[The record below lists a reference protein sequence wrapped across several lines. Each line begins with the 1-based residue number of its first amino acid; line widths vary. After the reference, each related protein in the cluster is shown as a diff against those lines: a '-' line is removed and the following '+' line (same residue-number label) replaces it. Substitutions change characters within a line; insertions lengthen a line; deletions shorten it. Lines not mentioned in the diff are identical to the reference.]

1 MKRYLTIGY
10 GAASYLVFVL
20 AFLYAI
26 GFVGNLVV
34 PRTVDHGITAP
45 ISQAV
50 AVNVVLLGVFAV
62 QHSVM
67 ARPSFKRWWTR
78 FVPPSIERSTYVLL
92 ASAVLLLIYWQWR
105 TMPAVIWDVR
115 QPAGRLVLWALFWL
129 GWVIVFV
136 STFMINHFDLLGLR
150 QVYLAWRGK
159 PYTELGFQARSL
171 YRLVR
176 HPIMLGFV
184 IAFWAAPTMTAGH
197 LLFAVG
203 TTGYIVLALQLEERD
218 LVAAL
223 GDQYHDYRRECVD
236 AAAEA
241 APAAARSGG
250 PELTF
255 EELGDPFQGGG
266 HALFG
271 LLGNRTAGDHPLLLV
286 LRHVPGFAHQR
297 AAVGWAQLVTPDAA
311 TDQTAQPGG
320 LPRDAAVLFV
330 FHDGVGG
337 AVGDEQRLL
346 TPPHRHPEF
355 RALR

>member
-1 MKRYLTIGY
+1 M
-10 GAASYLVFVL
+10 V

-50 AVNVVLLGVFAV
+50 AVNVVLVGAFAV

-67 ARPSFKRWWTR
+67 ARPGFKRWWTR

-115 QPAGRLVLWALFWL
+115 EPVGRLVLWGLFWL
-129 GWVIVFV
+129 GWVIVFA

-150 QVYLAWRGK
+150 QVYLAWQGK
-159 PYTELGFQARSL
+159 PYTEVGFQARSL

-223 GDQYHDYRRECVD
+223 GDQYHDYRRSVSMLLPRPRRLPPG
-236 AAAEA
+236 AA
-241 APAAARSGG
+241 G
-250 PELTF
+250 PELTL
-255 EELGDPFQGGG
+255 E
-266 HALFG
+266 
-271 LLGNRTAGDHPLLLV
+271 
-286 LRHVPGFAHQR
+286 
-297 AAVGWAQLVTPDAA
+297 
-311 TDQTAQPGG
+311 
-320 LPRDAAVLFV
+320 
-330 FHDGVGG
+330 
-337 AVGDEQRLL
+337 
-346 TPPHRHPEF
+346 
-355 RALR
+355 